1 MMFPDLLAT
10 RRGRLTTF
18 FLLYITEGVPLGF
31 AAVALATQMRRQ
43 GIGAG
48 AISAFVGAIYL
59 PWTFKWLMGPI
70 VDVVA
75 SNRFGRR
82 RAWILSMQLCMVIS
96 LLAIRY
102 VGVGAGIQLLTTL
115 IIIHNV
121 FAATQDVAIDALAVG
136 VLKEDE
142 RGMAGGLT
150 FAAAY
155 LGQALGGSGALWV
168 ASRMGFGTAFYFVA
182 ASIIVITIVVVLPL
196 REPRM
201 ERDIAIE
208 TSRRARIVAEIRG
221 FVVEACKAFTATRA
235 ARVGLL
241 FAIMPG
247 GAMAL
252 GLALINTIAVDVG
265 FTDSQ
270 IAALTLWMTIAA
282 AAGCVVGGWLSD
294 RVGRRGALAW
304 FIASMSP
311 PTLWLAWALW
321 HGHIIMPLTAQL
333 RASMVIPAAVTTAL
347 WISVIVYSIGN
358 GLMYGARA
366 ALFMDISNPRVAATQ
381 FTAYMALLNLGIAI
395 SARWQGWAVERV
407 GYPLTLAIDSGAGLL
422 CLIFLASMGRITPR
436 EAAVPMPRTE

>member
-1 MMFPDLLAT
+1 VTFPNLLAT
-10 RRGRLTTF
+10 RRGRLATF

-43 GIGAG
+43 GVGAG

-59 PWTFKWLMGPI
+59 PWAFKWLMGPI

-75 SNRFGRR
+75 SERFGRR
-82 RAWILSMQLCMVIS
+82 RGWILSMQAGMVIS
-96 LLAIRY
+96 LLAIQY
-102 VGVGAGIQLLTTL
+102 VGVGAGIQLLTML
-115 IIIHNV
+115 IIIHNI
-121 FAATQDVAIDALAVG
+121 FAATQDIAIDALAVG
-136 VLKEDE
+136 VLKPDE
-142 RGMAGGLT
+142 RGLAGGLT

-155 LGQALGGSGALWV
+155 LGQAVGGSGALWV
-168 ASRMGFGTAFYFVA
+168 ASRMGFGAAFYFVA
-182 ASIIVITIVVVLPL
+182 ASILLVTLLVVVPL
-196 REPRM
+196 REPRV
-201 ERDIAIE
+201 ERGEVAGS
-208 TSRRARIVAEIRG
+208 SRGARIVAEIRG
-221 FVVEACKAFTATRA
+221 FVVEAWRSFTATRA

-241 FAIMPG
+241 FAVMPG

-252 GLALINTIAVDVG
+252 GLALINTVAVDVG

-270 IAALTLWMTIAA
+270 IATLTLATTVAA

-321 HGHIIMPLTAQL
+321 HGHVIMPVAEQL
-333 RASMVIPAAVTTAL
+333 RASQVIPAMVTTTL
-347 WISVIVYSIGN
+347 WIATIVYSIGN

-381 FTAYMALLNLGIAI
+381 FTAYMALLNLGIAV
-395 SARWQGWAVERV
+395 SARWQGWAVERL
-407 GYPLTLAIDSGAGLL
+407 GYPATLAIDAGVGLL
-422 CLIFLASMGRITPR
+422 CLIFLGAMGRITPR
-436 EAAVPMPRTE
+436 AAAMPGPRTD